1 MKRDSLARS
10 SEIAPP
16 ARSGFLHAFRPRYHE
31 TDQSG
36 IVHHSVYLKWFE
48 DARVA
53 LFRARGMNF
62 GELER
67 VDRVGMAVHHADV
80 RYKLPARFDDEI
92 EAEVWLGEVKRA
104 TLRFDY
110 RLWRG
115 EELLSEAKI
124 SIACIHLDRMRAIRV
139 PDAVRRCC
147 I

>member
-1 MKRDSLARS
+1 
-10 SEIAPP
+10 
-16 ARSGFLHAFRPRYHE
+16 
-31 TDQSG
+31 
-36 IVHHSVYLKWFE
+36 
-48 DARVA
+48 
-53 LFRARGMNF
+53 MNF

-92 EAEVWLGEVKRA
+92 EAEVWVGEMKRA

-115 EELLSEAKI
+115 DDLLSIAKI
-124 SIACIHLDRMRAIRV
+124 HIACIHLDRMRAIRV